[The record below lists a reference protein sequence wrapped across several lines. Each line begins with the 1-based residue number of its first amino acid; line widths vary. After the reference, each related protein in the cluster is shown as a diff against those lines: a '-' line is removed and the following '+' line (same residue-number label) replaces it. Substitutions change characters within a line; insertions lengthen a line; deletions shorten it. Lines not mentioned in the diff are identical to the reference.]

1 MFDID
6 FSNGCMNSF
15 NQQSGLET
23 MIMNEREIAERF
35 ISEFK
40 CRYSYGCDPNEV
52 IEGIAAD
59 WDFDD
64 SDLLQETVDFINKEI
79 AKIVEGR

>member
-40 CRYSYGCDPNEV
+40 CRYFYGCDPNEV

-64 SDLLQETVDFINKEI
+64 SGLLQETVDFINKEI